1 MTKIWP
7 PKVGLQNL
15 KSIWRG
21 VASAKEGVKFDG
33 YMAITTIQIGLGM
46 TVRWSSNLG

>member
-7 PKVGLQNL
+7 PKVGLQNP

-21 VASAKEGVKFDG
+21 VTHEKDEVKFDG
-33 YMAITTIQIGLGM
+33 HTTIVVVQFGSRM
-46 TVRWSSNLG
+46 TVR